1 DILSAPPTT
10 GVYTLPLHDALP
22 IWQTRRSRPEHAARS
37 GLAAE
42 FHGASTADVGADST
56 QPRERRTYASAG
68 SRSSLAPS
76 RAPEFECGTADF
88 VGRVQAPGAADLVA
102 RVQVLGRLS
111 WWPEFRCAAG
121 PTWWLEFGCV
131 AGQLVGWVR
140 ECRRGQPADRVRA
153 RGWAEPGG
161 LSSHTTDPCVTH
173 NIVSD
178 LPRAWR
184 RGRVGRVRLLPAAV
198 GFPDVRRHAR
208 AGLDRQGVRVP

>member
-1 DILSAPPTT
+1 RPAAT
-10 GVYTLPLHDALP
+10 GR
-22 IWQTRRSRPEHAARS
+22 QTRRSRPEHAARS

-121 PTWWLEFGCV
+121 PTSWAEFRCPGRADLV
-131 AGQLVGWVR
+131 A
-140 ECRRGQPADRVRA
+140 RVRVRGGPAGGLGSRVSTGSAGGPSSSA
-153 RGWAEPGG
+153 RLGRARWAEFAYDGSLCDPQHRYRSRWFDQLGRSPPPG
-161 LSSHTTDPCVTH
+161 S
-173 NIVSD
+173 IK
-178 LPRAWR
+178 
-184 RGRVGRVRLLPAAV
+184 
-198 GFPDVRRHAR
+198 
-208 AGLDRQGVRVP
+208 